1 MSLRIG
7 PKGLALVKFFEGC
20 RLKAYLC
27 SAGVPT
33 LGWGATGKDIKL
45 GMTWTQEQ
53 ADARLVE
60 DLRRFERGVEALVD
74 GKATPGQ
81 FSALVAFAF
90 NVGIGALTKSTL
102 LKRHNAGKFD
112 EAAAQF
118 LSWDKARVAG
128 QMVALAGLTKRR
140 KAEAALYRS
149 DFAELSRIT
158 GGAVA

>member
-7 PKGLALVKFFEGC
+7 PKGLALVTHFEGL

-27 SAGVPT
+27 PAKVWTCGV
-33 LGWGATGKDIKL
+33 GATGPDI
-45 GMTWTQEQ
+45 GPNTVWTKEQ
-53 ADARLVE
+53 AFARLAS
-60 DLRRFERGVEALVD
+60 DLRSFERGVEALVD

-90 NVGIGALTKSTL
+90 NVGIGALSKSTL

-118 LSWDKARVAG
+118 MAWNKARVNG
-128 QMVALAGLTKRR
+128 HMVALSGLTRR
-140 KAEAALYRS
+140 RAAEAALYRS
-149 DFAELSRIT
+149 DFAELARLTNNEAS
-158 GGAVA
+158 